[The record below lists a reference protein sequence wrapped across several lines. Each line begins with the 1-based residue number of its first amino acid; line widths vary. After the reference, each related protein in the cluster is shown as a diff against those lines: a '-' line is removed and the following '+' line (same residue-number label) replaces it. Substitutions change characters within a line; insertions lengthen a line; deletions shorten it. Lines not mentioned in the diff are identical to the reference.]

1 MRSNRDLDF
10 SSIVEGLSAIS
21 SVAVIAGAFF
31 IVFQLR
37 QNASL
42 IEATNREN
50 RASTSIAL
58 LEKIT
63 NESFARRRKAMYDT
77 VKKYAGADWK
87 GFDDTLEDFEA
98 RNFGYTYEL
107 IGQLVRDGLIEMSVA
122 RNALHYIVVLDWD
135 TFKPMAEHLVER
147 YKVNTW
153 TNFEWLA
160 EDTRRNY
167 KAPRSQ
173 YE

>member
-1 MRSNRDLDF
+1 VLSNCDLDF
-10 SSIVEGLSAIS
+10 SSIVEGLSAVS
-21 SVAVIAGAFF
+21 SVAVVAGAFF

-37 QNASL
+37 QNARL
-42 IEATNREN
+42 IEATNQQN

-77 VKKYAGADWK
+77 VKKYSAVDWK
-87 GFDDTLEDFEA
+87 DFDDSLEDFEA

-107 IGQLVRDGLIEMSVA
+107 IGQLTREGLIEMSVA
-122 RNALHYIVVLDWD
+122 RNALHYIIVLDWD
-135 TFKPMAEHLVER
+135 TFKPLAEHLIKR
-147 YKVNTW
+147 YRVNTW

-167 KAPRSQ
+167 RPR
-173 YE
+173 EALTK